1 MTNKNILHNLS
12 LEDEIDLRSSKKLII
27 LTTLFFTLISAVYYY
42 SLEPVYDSSSSV
54 NLSLLSGEK
63 GFVDQ
68 NILALR
74 EKYSELNIEK
84 GGLNDSVLYL
94 SINNHSSLEEFET
107 LQEATNFAVMSINK
121 FIHNQKNIGE
131 VERKLRILLND
142 ISEQYELEVLTLT
155 ELSDLERLTNELKR
169 LSFIDRSLPGSEGL
183 EVHISKLHLSRDK
196 LTELSELER
205 LTNELKRLSFIDRS
219 LPGSEGL
226 EVRISTLELSRD
238 KLTDLSELE
247 RLTNELKK
255 SQNCKIHNFE
265 FSDLRSAQTR
275 PINTA
280 GAKCSSQDKEF
291 DLVLAGLLDTHYIEN
306 NHILKEASM
315 TQKDLGIKIKIL
327 IGAVSGFFISLLFA
341 ITRQVFYHKKKF

>member
-74 EKYSELNIEK
+74 EKYSELNVEK
-84 GGLNDSVLYL
+84 GDLNDSVLYL

-155 ELSDLERLTNELKR
+155 ELSD
-169 LSFIDRSLPGSEGL
+169 
-183 EVHISKLHLSRDK
+183 
-196 LTELSELER
+196 LER